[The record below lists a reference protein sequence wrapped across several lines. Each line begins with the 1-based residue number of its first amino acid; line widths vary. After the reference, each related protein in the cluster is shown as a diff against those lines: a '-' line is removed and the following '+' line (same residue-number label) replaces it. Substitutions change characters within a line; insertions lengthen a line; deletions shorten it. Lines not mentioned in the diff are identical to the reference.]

1 MAAGMKEVAHRAK
14 VSVTTV
20 SHVLN
25 KTRHVAPET
34 ETRIRRA
41 IEELGY
47 YKNAHARR
55 LARGHSD
62 FFGLIVSD
70 ICNPFFP
77 EIIKSFE
84 TVALE
89 KGKDL
94 FLCNTN
100 YEPHR
105 TRAAVRRMIE
115 NQAPGVAV
123 MTSEMDPD
131 LAKEL
136 AANEVAVVF
145 LDVGEVKPWMSN
157 IRVNYSRGISQAIL
171 HLRELGHQDFAFI
184 SGPKTLRSANL
195 RRNAFIETLESSG
208 LSSQRTLEGN
218 HRADGGAE
226 AARLLLSQ
234 PRLPTAILCSNDLTA
249 IGVLQAL
256 GEAGVDVPGEVSVVG
271 FDDIDL
277 AHFAQPPLT
286 TAMLSREELGRMAFK
301 ALQRILTSKN
311 HMGAEYVVDTQL
323 VIRKSTAQ
331 ARNRKTQISLS
342 GS

>member
-1 MAAGMKEVAHRAK
+1 MAAGMKEVAERAN

-34 ETRIRRA
+34 ERRIRQA
-41 IEELGY
+41 VKDLGY
-47 YKNAHARR
+47 YKNEHARR
-55 LARGHSD
+55 LATGRSD

-100 YEPHR
+100 YEPQR

-115 NQAPGVAV
+115 NKAPGVAV
-123 MTSEMDPD
+123 MTSEMDPK
-131 LAKEL
+131 LAEEL

-157 IRVNYSRGISQAIL
+157 IRVNYSRGISQAIH
-171 HLRELGHQDFAFI
+171 HLRALGHRDFAFI

-195 RRNAFIETLESSG
+195 RRSAFIENLGASG
-208 LSSQRTLEGN
+208 LSSERTLEGN
-218 HRADGGAE
+218 HRADGGAA
-226 AARLLLSQ
+226 AARILLSHR
-234 PRLPTAILCSNDLTA
+234 RLPTAILCSNDLTA

-256 GEAGVDVPGEVSVVG
+256 GEAGVDVPADVSVVG

-277 AHFAQPPLT
+277 AHFAHPPLT
-286 TAMLSREELGRMAFK
+286 TAALSREELGRVAFK
-301 ALQRILTSKN
+301 ALQRVLTSKN

-323 VIRKSTAQ
+323 VIRESTARAQ
-331 ARNRKTQISLS
+331 SRKVQTSLS
-342 GS
+342 GT

>member
-1 MAAGMKEVAHRAK
+1 MAAGMKEVASRAK

-25 KTRHVAPET
+25 KTRHVDGET
-34 ETRIRRA
+34 QRRVLAA

-55 LARGHSD
+55 LARGRSD

-105 TRAAVRRMIE
+105 IRAAVRRMIE
-115 NQAPGVAV
+115 NKAPGVAV

-131 LAKEL
+131 LAAEL

-157 IRVNYSRGISQAIL
+157 IRVNYSRGISQAML

-195 RRNAFIETLESSG
+195 RRNAFIESLETWG
-208 LSSQRTLEGN
+208 LSSERTLEGN

-226 AARLLLSQ
+226 AARILLSQ
-234 PRLPTAILCSNDLTA
+234 RRLPTAILCSNDLTA
-249 IGVLQAL
+249 MGVLQAL

-277 AHFAQPPLT
+277 AHFAHPPLT
-286 TAMLSREELGRMAFK
+286 TSILSREELGRVAFK

-311 HMGAEYVVDTQL
+311 HKGAEYVIDTQL
-323 VIRKSTAQ
+323 VIRRSTAQ
-331 ARNRKTQISLS
+331 ARNRQTQISLS